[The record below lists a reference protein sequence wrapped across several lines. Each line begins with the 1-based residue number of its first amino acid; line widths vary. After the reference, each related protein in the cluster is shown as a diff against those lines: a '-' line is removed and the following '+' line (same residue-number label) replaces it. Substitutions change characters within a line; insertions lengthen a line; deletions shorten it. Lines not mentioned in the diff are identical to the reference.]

1 VAAPTKT
8 VPHPGRALAAL
19 MALIVIML
27 LAILGGNLF
36 SPSQWHNDFKV
47 GLGLDLSSGTE
58 LSMKATTLSGGIPSS
73 ADMNEAKSIILS
85 RVNATGNTGAQ
96 VQTQGNDILNVS
108 VPGKTTQQTEQ
119 LVSET
124 ALLNFRQ
131 TLLYE
136 PYSGASSTPSTSA
149 TPGASA
155 SASPSASASS
165 TAKATPSAS
174 ASATSTAKTSAKIVP
189 AASSSATP
197 KATSTASPSAS
208 ASPTASASPSATPS
222 TSATTL
228 GNPSLVNKETL
239 ALFNKVQCTPGDT
252 TKWKQQAGYTS
263 AADYDNADVQIVS
276 CDSQGGKYALDV
288 AKVPGTQIATA
299 SAQVSNTSNE
309 WQVLVT
315 FKGDGT
321 TAFANLTSAQ
331 ATQYY
336 AAGGGNPTTSDYW
349 LDTIAIVLDG
359 NVVSAP
365 ETTQAIPNGQ
375 AQITGGFT
383 QAQATQ
389 LANVLQYGSL
399 PLTFE
404 ILTANTV
411 SPTLGH
417 AQLVGGLIAAAIGL
431 ALVVIYS
438 FLYYRGLGLVS
449 VSSLII
455 AGTLALLSVILLSKY
470 QNFHLELAGIAGLIV
485 AIGITAD
492 SFVVFFERLR
502 DEVRE
507 GKQLRPAVEAGWKRA
522 RRTILVSDTVSFI
535 AAVLLYYF
543 SIGEVKGFAYTLGLT
558 TIIDVIVVFLFTKPM
573 VTLLARTKFYGN
585 GHPLSGLDPAR
596 LGARAPWRSSVRRT
610 QAGRRPEAA
619 ARVPSRGDPPGG
631 SGGMESPRG
640 GAQSSPQADRA
651 SRNTTGEA

>member
-1 VAAPTKT
+1 MAAPTKT

-19 MALIVIML
+19 IALIVIML
-27 LAILGGNLF
+27 LALVGGNLF
-36 SPSQWHNDFKV
+36 SPSQWHKDFRI
-47 GLGLDLSSGTE
+47 GLGLDLSSGTQ
-58 LSMKATTLSGGIPSS
+58 LSMQATTLSGGIPT
-73 ADMNEAKSIILS
+73 ANDMNEAKSIILS
-85 RVNATGNTGAQ
+85 RVNASGNTGAE

-108 VPGKTTQQTEQ
+108 VPGKTTTQTEQ

-136 PYSGASSTPSTSA
+136 PYSGTSSTSSASA
-149 TPGASA
+149 TPSASA

-165 TAKATPSAS
+165 TAKATPSPSAS
-174 ASATSTAKTSAKIVP
+174 ASSK
-189 AASSSATP
+189 AS
-197 KATSTASPSAS
+197 STASPSAS
-208 ASPTASASPSATPS
+208 ASSSPSPNPTAVSS
-222 TSATTL
+222 TTL
-228 GNPSLVNKETL
+228 GDPSLVNKQTL
-239 ALFNKVQCTPGDT
+239 ELFNKVTCKPGDT

-263 AADYDNADVQIVS
+263 AADYDNANAQIVS
-276 CDSQGGKYALDV
+276 CDSQGNKYALDV
-288 AKVPGTQIATA
+288 AKVPGTQILTA
-299 SAQVSNTSNE
+299 SANLSTTSNE
-309 WQVLVT
+309 WEVLLT
-315 FKGDGT
+315 LKGAGAAAYAT
-321 TAFANLTSAQ
+321 LTSDMSSK
-331 ATQYY
+331 YY
-336 AAGGGNPTTSDYW
+336 SAGGGNPLSSDYW
-349 LDTIAIVLDG
+349 LDTIAVVLDG
-359 NVVSAP
+359 NVVTAP
-365 ETTQAIPNGQ
+365 EVLGAIPGGSS
-375 AQITGGFT
+375 QITGNFT

-399 PLTFE
+399 PLTFK

-411 SPTLGH
+411 SATLGH

-449 VSSLII
+449 VASLVI
-455 AGTLALLSVILLSKY
+455 AGTLALLSVMLLTKY
-470 QNFHLELAGIAGLIV
+470 QNFTLELSGIAGLIV

-558 TIIDVIVVFLFTKPM
+558 TLIDVIVVFLFTKPM
-573 VTLLARTKFYGN
+573 VTLLARTRFYGN

-596 LGARAPWRSSVRRT
+596 LGARTPWRSSVRR
-610 QAGRRPEAA
+610 APVRRGPDSAP
-619 ARVPSRGDPPGG
+619 RSPVSR
-631 SGGMESPRG
+631 S
-640 GAQSSPQADRA
+640 
-651 SRNTTGEA
+651 TGEA

>member
-19 MALIVIML
+19 IALIVIML
-27 LAILGGNLF
+27 LALVGGNLF
-36 SPSQWHNDFKV
+36 SPSQWHKDFKI
-47 GLGLDLSSGTE
+47 GLGLDLSSGTQ
-58 LSMKATTLSGGIPSS
+58 LSMQATTLSGGIPT
-73 ADMNEAKSIILS
+73 ANDMNEAKSIILS
-85 RVNATGNTGAQ
+85 RVNASGNTGAE

-108 VPGKTTQQTEQ
+108 VPGKTTTQTEQ

-124 ALLNFRQ
+124 ALLNFRE

-136 PYSGASSTPSTSA
+136 PYSGTSSTSSASA
-149 TPGASA
+149 TPSASA

-165 TAKATPSAS
+165 TAKATPSPSPS
-174 ASATSTAKTSAKIVP
+174 ASSK
-189 AASSSATP
+189 AS
-197 KATSTASPSAS
+197 STASPSAS
-208 ASPTASASPSATPS
+208 ASSSPSPNPTAVSS
-222 TSATTL
+222 TTL
-228 GNPSLVNKETL
+228 GDPSLVNKHTL
-239 ALFNKVQCTPGDT
+239 ELFNKVTCKPGDT

-263 AADYDNADVQIVS
+263 AADYDNANAQIVS
-276 CDSQGGKYALDV
+276 CDSQGNKYALDV
-288 AKVPGTQIATA
+288 AKVPGTQILTA
-299 SAQVSNTSNE
+299 SANLSTTSNE
-309 WQVLVT
+309 WEVLLT
-315 FKGDGT
+315 LKGAGAAAYAT
-321 TAFANLTSAQ
+321 LTSNMSSK
-331 ATQYY
+331 YY
-336 AAGGGNPTTSDYW
+336 SAGGGNPLSSDYW
-349 LDTIAIVLDG
+349 LDTIAVVLDG
-359 NVVSAP
+359 NVVTAP
-365 ETTQAIPNGQ
+365 EVLGAIPGGNS
-375 AQITGGFT
+375 QITGNFT

-399 PLTFE
+399 PLTFK

-449 VSSLII
+449 VASLVI
-455 AGTLALLSVILLSKY
+455 AGTLALLSVMLLTKY
-470 QNFHLELAGIAGLIV
+470 QNFTLELAGIAGLIV

-558 TIIDVIVVFLFTKPM
+558 TLIDVIVVFLFTKPM

-610 QAGRRPEAA
+610 PVRRGPDSAP
-619 ARVPSRGDPPGG
+619 RSPVSR
-631 SGGMESPRG
+631 S
-640 GAQSSPQADRA
+640 
-651 SRNTTGEA
+651 TGEA